1 VPSETQVVVKRLLM
15 RRYGIAEPVAHKVI
29 QQVAMHLRL
38 PAEQAAALLGRGVIT
53 GPKSPLTARV
63 ASGVEVSGGVRG

>member
-1 VPSETQVVVKRLLM
+1 M

-53 GPKSPLTARV
+53 SPESPLTARV
-63 ASGVEVSGGVRG
+63 ASGVEVGGGVRG